1 MPAPIITKPNEH
13 FNASLYTGNGGTQ
26 SITGVGFQPDFVWGK
41 SRSNATSNFLYD
53 AVRGVYKRLIS
64 DSTAAETDETGGG
77 LSSFNS
83 DGFTVQANS
92 TENGNARTFVAWNW
106 KAGGAAVTNT
116 SGTIS
121 SQVSANPIAGFS
133 VVTYTGNGT
142 AGATIGHGL
151 GVAPSMM
158 IAKNRSSGGSASYE
172 WTVYHTSLGATKAV
186 FLNDTGAAAT
196 DAGYWYNTAPT
207 STLITVPSNTRTNVN
222 GSNFVIYCFAQVA
235 GYSAFGSYTGNGS
248 ADGPF
253 VFTNF
258 RSRFIMFKNTTTG
271 STNWQINDSARD
283 TFNVANKR
291 LSPSTSDAEAT
302 NFNFGDFLSNG
313 FKIRQTDQ
321 TWNKNGDT
329 YIYAAFAENP
339 FKFANAR

>member
-1 MPAPIITKPNEH
+1 MPAIKKPNQH
-13 FNASLYTGNGGTQ
+13 FDVTTYTGNSSTTQ
-26 SITGVGFQPDFVWGK
+26 NINTGISPDFVWIK
-41 SRSNATSNFLYD
+41 SRTSGTGHHSLID
-53 AVRGVYKRLIS
+53 RVRGDIALNSNQTV
-64 DSTAAETDETGGG
+64 AEYSVGD
-77 LSSFNS
+77 FNMNTNGTI
-83 DGFTVQANS
+83 DVPFFANDYS
-92 TENGNARTFVAWNW
+92 MNTSGNSYVAWNW

-248 ADGPF
+248 TDGSF
-253 VFTNF
+253 VYLGFKPK
-258 RSRFIMFKNTTTG
+258 FIMLKN
-271 STNWQINDSARD
+271 
-283 TFNVANKR
+283 
-291 LSPSTSDAEAT
+291 STSATSWSMLDTSRNTYNISNTRLFAESSQVEDT
-302 NFNFGDFLSNG
+302 SQDTMDILSNG
-313 FKIRQTDQ
+313 FKLRT
-321 TWNKNGDT
+321 TGLGVNGNGST
-329 YIYAAFAENP
+329 IIYMAFAEAP
-339 FKFANAR
+339 FKYASAR

>member
-1 MPAPIITKPNEH
+1 MPVIKKPNEH
-13 FNASLYTGNGGTQ
+13 FDVTTYTGNSSTTQ
-26 SITGVGFQPDFVWGK
+26 NINTGISPDFVWIK
-41 SRSNATSNFLYD
+41 SRTSGTGHHSLID
-53 AVRGVYKRLIS
+53 RVRGDIALNSNQTI
-64 DSTAAETDETGGG
+64 AEYSVDD
-77 LSSFNS
+77 FNMNTNGTI
-83 DGFTVQANS
+83 DVPFFANDYS
-92 TENGNARTFVAWNW
+92 MNTSGNSYVAWNW

-116 SGTIS
+116 AGNIT
-121 SQVSANPIAGFS
+121 SQVSANPTAGFS

>member
-1 MPAPIITKPNEH
+1 MPAIKKPNQH
-13 FNASLYTGNGGTQ
+13 FDVTTYTGNSSTTQ
-26 SITGVGFQPDFVWGK
+26 NINTGISPDFVWIK
-41 SRSNATSNFLYD
+41 SRTSGTGHHSLID
-53 AVRGVYKRLIS
+53 RVRGDIALNSNQTV
-64 DSTAAETDETGGG
+64 AEYSVGD
-77 LSSFNS
+77 FNMNTNGTI
-83 DGFTVQANS
+83 DVPFFANDYS
-92 TENGNARTFVAWNW
+92 MNTSGNSYVAWNW

-248 ADGPF
+248 TDGSF
-253 VFTNF
+253 VYLGFKPK
-258 RSRFIMFKNTTTG
+258 FIMLKN
-271 STNWQINDSARD
+271 
-283 TFNVANKR
+283 
-291 LSPSTSDAEAT
+291 STSATSWSMLDTSRNTYNISNTRLFAESSQVEDT
-302 NFNFGDFLSNG
+302 SQDTMDILSNG
-313 FKIRQTDQ
+313 FKLRT
-321 TWNKNGDT
+321 TGLGVNGNGST
-329 YIYAAFAENP
+329 IIYMAFAENA
-339 FKFANAR
+339 FKIARAR